1 MSTAVD
7 PSAPHQCGTIEVLPC
22 AAATHWQ
29 LPRSCHAAATQLP
42 RSPRGR
48 AMMEAAPSAMHGQ
61 RDLQRGALSATLS
74 PRTAL
79 GGTVCE
85 SSSIFQLCQCRM
97 LMHVHS

>member
-7 PSAPHQCGTIEVLPC
+7 PSAPHQCGTIVII
-22 AAATHWQ
+22 
-29 LPRSCHAAATQLP
+29 LPRSCSDAAATQLP

-61 RDLQRGALSATLS
+61 RDLQRGALSATLF

-85 SSSIFQLCQCRM
+85 SAAGKSSSINFNYANVAC
-97 LMHVHS
+97 

>member
-7 PSAPHQCGTIEVLPC
+7 PSAPHQCGTIEV
-22 AAATHWQ
+22 
-29 LPRSCHAAATQLP
+29 PRSCHAAATQLP

-61 RDLQRGALSATLS
+61 RDLQRGALSATLL
-74 PRTAL
+74 PRTVL

-85 SSSIFQLCQCRM
+85 SAAESRAVFFKYANVM
-97 LMHVHS
+97 LMHVHG

>member
-7 PSAPHQCGTIEVLPC
+7 PSAPHQCGTIEVLP
-22 AAATHWQ
+22 
-29 LPRSCHAAATQLP
+29 

-48 AMMEAAPSAMHGQ
+48 AMMENAPSAMHGQ

-85 SSSIFQLCQCRM
+85 SSSIFQVCQCRM